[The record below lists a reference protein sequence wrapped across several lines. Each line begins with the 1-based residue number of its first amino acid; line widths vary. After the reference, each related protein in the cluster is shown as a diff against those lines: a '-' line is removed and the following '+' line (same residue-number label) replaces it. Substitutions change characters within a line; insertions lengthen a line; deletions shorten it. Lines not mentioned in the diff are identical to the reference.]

1 METSLFKIR
10 VNAIEYCNGM
20 NGMGLTDEMKEKLYK
35 AYMEGAKSVIR
46 ESERKN
52 AEKDDIQFDANERCG
67 GVGSSYADRR
77 C

>member
-1 METSLFKIR
+1 
-10 VNAIEYCNGM
+10 
-20 NGMGLTDEMKEKLYK
+20 MKEKLYK

-52 AEKDDIQFDANERCG
+52 TEKDDIQFDANERCG
-67 GVGSSYADRR
+67 GVGSSYAGRR